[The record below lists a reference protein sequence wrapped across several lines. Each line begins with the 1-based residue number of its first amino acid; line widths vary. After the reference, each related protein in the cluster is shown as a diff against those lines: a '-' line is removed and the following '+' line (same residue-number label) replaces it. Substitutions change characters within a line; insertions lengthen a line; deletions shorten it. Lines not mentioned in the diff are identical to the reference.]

1 MKPMPDTPPS
11 SGAVIAALAVV
22 ALVVVL
28 IIRWIRRAV
37 PRPDPWGEEI
47 ERAVQE
53 EDAVPL
59 CPHCL
64 APQESDTWFC
74 PACGSSIG
82 PYNNVNP
89 YLYAFSLGDLFRN
102 GTTGWAAARPLV
114 ILGFLLL
121 SFWACLAYALPSLQA
136 IISDPVLVIYW
147 GPGLLVLAYWGLFWR
162 LFFHHQRDEPP
173 ERGQPAPPAS
183 APPPA

>member
-28 IIRWIRRAV
+28 IIRWIRRAA